1 MSGDRLP
8 DGPPGA
14 AVAWRRAA
22 EALPALDLPAD
33 RPRRPGAAAAA
44 GRVERRLAA
53 AAAAS
58 PEEALAAWA
67 ALLGRETGAGR
78 FGLAAAVAGPDAVLV
93 EVVADDDPTFP
104 ELVLRLTAAVADPQ
118 RPRMPWRAL
127 AASPCGGEPGEAPPV
142 RVAFRAGAGRKNSR
156 ALGGEWV
163 EDSPA
168 GFDLVLTWRAG
179 EAAALHYAPDL
190 LDAETAA
197 RLLARFEALLA
208 AARSDPGTPLR
219 GAPLPSE
226 AIADSPL

>member
-1 MSGDRLP
+1 MSGGRP
-8 DGPPGA
+8 PNGPPGA
-14 AVAWRRAA
+14 AETWRRAA

-33 RPRRPGAAAAA
+33 RRRRPGAAAAA

-67 ALLGRETGAGR
+67 ALLGRVTGAGR
-78 FGLAAAVAGPDAVLV
+78 FGLAASLAGADAVLV
-93 EVVADDDPTFP
+93 EAAVEGDPSLAD
-104 ELVLRLTAAVADPQ
+104 LALRLAAAVADTQ

-142 RVAFRAGAGRKNSR
+142 RVAFRAGAGRKESR
-156 ALGGEWV
+156 AVGGEWV

-179 EAAALHYAPDL
+179 GAAALSYAPDL
-190 LDAETAA
+190 FDAETAA

-208 AARSDPGTPLR
+208 AARSDPSTPLR
-219 GAPLPSE
+219 VCFQIGKRTPAH
-226 AIADSPL
+226 AT